1 MACGVNP
8 RRTEAMTRYAR
19 QRWQSVAQV
28 LRSPAEGGGSVGADQ
43 FVTFL
48 SILLRPCYLSKLI
61 NPLQT
66 RRCYDVTTPTPQ
78 GTPRLLSGPHALPS
92 KIGLR
97 TRRHCLCWPAYR
109 P

>member
-66 RRCYDVTTPTPQ
+66 RRCYDVTTPTRQ
-78 GTPRLLSGPHALPS
+78 GTTPCAHCRVWSQRTLDREILP
-92 KIGLR
+92 
-97 TRRHCLCWPAYR
+97 
-109 P
+109 